1 MCKRVT
7 EVVLFR
13 YTWDQEKVIWKTNWI
28 PMRYIYEP
36 ATASIRGEYEQ
47 RTSVAKASGVPTAH
61 VTCDHKIEY
70 YLDPSDRTGVT
81 PQTP

>member
-1 MCKRVT
+1 
-7 EVVLFR
+7 
-13 YTWDQEKVIWKTNWI
+13 
-28 PMRYIYEP
+28 MRYIYEP
-36 ATASIRGEYEQ
+36 DKASIRGEYEQ